1 MNSEKLCHG
10 LFPYRHVFR
19 IVRPKF
25 KIPSFPQ
32 KQKIPSFPRRRESG
46 SFGFGHFQQIPVALR
61 CWFPAFVE
69 MAAEGFCFPTNIYVY
84 RMKFHRPHKNAR

>member
-1 MNSEKLCHG
+1 EQENITFTADIKKPLSLGCQRGMLRKLM
-10 LFPYRHVFR
+10 
-19 IVRPKF
+19 RPF
-25 KIPSFPQ
+25 DRAHHI
-32 KQKIPSFPRRRESG
+32 RRESG

>member
-1 MNSEKLCHG
+1 M
-10 LFPYRHVFR
+10 
-19 IVRPKF
+19 
-25 KIPSFPQ
+25 
-32 KQKIPSFPRRRESG
+32 
-46 SFGFGHFQQIPVALR
+46 R